1 MGFIKILYFL
11 KFLFRTEGHRQAQIL
26 FADCSSSNTGLFAG
40 SSILVLVV
48 VVSIFVLVREGGCDP
63 ELALEVGNSLQIA
76 ILSILL
82 IATIYA
88 YYVIIHFDI
97 NPHPVSFLDDLLLFF
112 CLPSFFLYA
121 FICLGPSIAYE
132 FEAVFFFRNL
142 LILIQVLIQTPMI
155 VDGLRRC
162 SNSAK
167 AQRQM
172 KGRNTITFLIVVNL
186 AVYVMETL
194 LIRSYDYQVTTKI
207 IGLMM

>member
-1 MGFIKILYFL
+1 MAIQLKKLTIVLNFKPSLHHTRSSALCKKKWIKYL
-11 KFLFRTEGHRQAQIL
+11 KRGTKQTAFDKQTLSGQQLFHVW
-26 FADCSSSNTGLFAG
+26 FHSNRKNEKSGCG
-40 SSILVLVV
+40 
-48 VVSIFVLVREGGCDP
+48 VSLDFYLATKQVR
-63 ELALEVGNSLQIA
+63 S
-76 ILSILL
+76 
-82 IATIYA
+82 
-88 YYVIIHFDI
+88 
-97 NPHPVSFLDDLLLFF
+97 
-112 CLPSFFLYA
+112 
-121 FICLGPSIAYE
+121 ICLGPSIAYE